1 MLKSVNTVKDA
12 TSIIPNVIAM
22 RAAGGFNLTKFTS
35 NKKEVL
41 LSITDEK
48 RRKGVKDQDLSSREI
63 PQERAL
69 GIIWQIEEV
78 TLDFQLQLLKK
89 PLARRALL
97 SVLSSVYDP
106 LGIAG
111 TFLLERRSIIQ
122 EVWETKI
129 LYTWKIYTIFLMLVK
144 GDMVKP
150 VT

>member
-1 MLKSVNTVKDA
+1 
-12 TSIIPNVIAM
+12 M

-129 LYTWKIYTIFLMLVK
+129 LYT
-144 GDMVKP
+144 
-150 VT
+150 

>member
-1 MLKSVNTVKDA
+1 MC
-12 TSIIPNVIAM
+12 
-22 RAAGGFNLTKFTS
+22 AASGFNLTKFTS

-41 LSITDEK
+41 LSITDKK

-69 GIIWQIEEV
+69 GIIWQTEED

-89 PLARRALL
+89 PLARRGLL

-111 TFLLERRSIIQ
+111 TFLLEGRSIIQ
-122 EVWETKI
+122 EVCETKM
-129 LYTWKIYTIFLMLVK
+129 LYT
-144 GDMVKP
+144 
-150 VT
+150 